1 MRKLLRFG
9 EEKKRPKGKA
19 VKLDSNIGKCTVE
32 KKLSQRIE
40 KNSLPAFHIF
50 FHILNCVAGF
60 SYILNFIQFP
70 QESTVLINGK
80 VASWAFSFVFFCCKT
95 NILPKFI
102 ISH

>member
-40 KNSLPAFHIF
+40 KNSLPDFHIF
-50 FHILNCVAGF
+50 FT
-60 SYILNFIQFP
+60 Y
-70 QESTVLINGK
+70 
-80 VASWAFSFVFFCCKT
+80 
-95 NILPKFI
+95 
-102 ISH
+102 

>member
-40 KNSLPAFHIF
+40 KNSLPAFHI
-50 FHILNCVAGF
+50 LNCVAGF

-80 VASWAFSFVFFCCKT
+80 VASWAFSFVFFC
-95 NILPKFI
+95 
-102 ISH
+102 